1 MPPMPEPTA
10 VVAAACVIG
19 GGRMGAGIAHA
30 LLMNGADVTVVE
42 PEAGAARARIASS
55 VAKSC
60 GKLRLEG
67 GPILDRLT
75 LVGAVEDIAV
85 GAELIIEAVPEE
97 VSLKT
102 AVLRA
107 AEDRVGAEA
116 LIASNTSSMSIS
128 GLAAALSR
136 PQRFIGMHFFNPVPV
151 SALVELVVGAD
162 TGPAAITRAQSIVSA
177 LDKTSIVV
185 RDTPGFATS
194 RLGLALGL
202 EAMRMLQE
210 GVATAADI
218 DLAMALGYRHPM
230 GPLRL
235 TDMVGLDVR
244 LAVAEHLS
252 ATLGARFEPPRILRD
267 KVAAGELGKKTGR
280 GFYEWD

>member
-1 MPPMPEPTA
+1 MPEPSP
-10 VVAAACVIG
+10 VVDAACVIG

-42 PEAGAARARIASS
+42 PQADAARARIATS
-55 VAKSC
+55 VARSC
-60 GKLRLEG
+60 QKLGLDG

-75 LVGAVEDIAV
+75 LVGTVEDITA
-85 GAELIIEAVPEE
+85 GLELIIEAVPEE

-107 AEDRVGAEA
+107 AEDLAGADA

-162 TGPAAITRAQSIVSA
+162 TAPATTSRAQSIVSA

-194 RLGLALGL
+194 RLGVALGL

-235 TDMVGLDVR
+235 TDLVGLDVR

-267 KVAAGELGKKTGR
+267 KVAAGELGMKTGR
-280 GFYEWD
+280 GFFEWD